1 MTQRFRRLSHSL
13 YECKYHIVFCP
24 KYRYRILKDE
34 IGEYVKQ
41 QIYQLC
47 KQKEQ
52 VDVLELNVRPD
63 HVHLVNS
70 IPPKYAVSEFMGYL
84 KGKLA
89 IRLFQQYESLGR
101 RYWGRHLWAR
111 GYCVSTIGLDEE
123 KIRKYV
129 QWQEKQE
136 KQTEIVQGK
145 LFDQE
150 SILKERAFQAHS
162 AKATAFGGG
171 SLLSIHSYHLFQLSD
186 TITYGCATL

>member
-1 MTQRFRRLSHSL
+1 MAERFKRLSHSL

-24 KYRYRILKDE
+24 KYRYRIFKVA
-34 IGEYVKQ
+34 IGEYAKQ
-41 QIYQLC
+41 PVYQLC
-47 KQKEQ
+47 QQKEEIE
-52 VDVLELNVRPD
+52 VLELNVQPD
-63 HVHLVNS
+63 HVHLIVS

-123 KIRKYV
+123 QIRKYV

-136 KQTEIVQGK
+136 KQVEAVQGK
-145 LFDQE
+145 LFD
-150 SILKERAFQAHS
+150 
-162 AKATAFGGG
+162 
-171 SLLSIHSYHLFQLSD
+171 
-186 TITYGCATL
+186 